1 MRWLDS
7 LDWSLLFVF
16 ALLLTAAPT
25 FPMAVLAHLF
35 GNTVPYPMPHLLEK
49 LLMLTSG
56 TLTKPLDIFDLLM
69 HGTPITLLI
78 LKAVRTVTGRGDN
91 SNSGNGDGGD

>member
-7 LDWSLLFVF
+7 LDWFLLFVF

-35 GNTVPYPMPHLLEK
+35 GSTVPYPMPHLLEK

-56 TLTKPLDIFDLLM
+56 TLTKPLDIFDLFM
-69 HGTPITLLI
+69 HGTPVTLLI
-78 LKAVRTVTGRGDN
+78 LKAIRAVTGRG
-91 SNSGNGDGGD
+91 SGDSSDG